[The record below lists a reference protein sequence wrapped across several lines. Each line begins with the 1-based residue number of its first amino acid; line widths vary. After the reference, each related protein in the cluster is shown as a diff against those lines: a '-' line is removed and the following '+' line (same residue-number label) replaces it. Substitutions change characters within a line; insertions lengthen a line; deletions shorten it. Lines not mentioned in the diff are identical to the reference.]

1 MLMRCTGP
9 RSVVQ
14 MMQGADF
21 SEDYLRSFLKSRLG
35 AADGEV
41 VHFALVASALR
52 KVPDSEVRELSCQVL
67 YWA

>member
-21 SEDYLRSFLKSRLG
+21 LRSFLKSRLE